1 MSVESRL
8 QQLENNHVKTIDDY
22 SKLYFL
28 EFSEK
33 IIGLPRHPATAK
45 QLPFMKHQLDFA
57 HYVLNENGQ
66 KKVLWNKSRQIGAS
80 EIVLR
85 VLQYQ
90 AMSSKFANK
99 KILII
104 CGTRIQTCKSM
115 MQRFKLLFNNIPKE
129 ITESNDLVVKLKNGC
144 SVEAYPSNS
153 DSIRGLTNVAAI
165 MVDEAAFFGL
175 VNDSVV
181 MDAIQPII
189 MTNKS
194 NIYIISTPNG
204 PMGFF
209 YKLYQDNDSDY
220 YKFTNNIYAGIPV
233 IYTKD
238 EAEIELARTDIDV
251 QQEYMNSFTVG
262 RNSVFGEID
271 DEDIEPGEL
280 WE

>member
-1 MSVESRL
+1 MSIESRL
-8 QQLENNHVKTIDDY
+8 QVLEKNP
-22 SKLYFL
+22 SKAKDEFSFL

-33 IIGLPRHPATAK
+33 VIGFPRHPATRK
-45 QLPFMKHQLDFA
+45 QMPFMQHQLDFA
-57 HYVLNENGQ
+57 NYVLSGNHQ

-90 AMSSKFANK
+90 ALSSKFTTK
-99 KILII
+99 KVLII

-115 MQRFKLLFNNIPKE
+115 MQRFKLLFNTIPTE
-129 ITESNDLVVKLKNGC
+129 IVESNDLVVKLKNGC
-144 SVEAYPSNS
+144 SIEAYPSNS

-175 VNDSVV
+175 INDSVV

-209 YKLYQDNDSDY
+209 YKIYHDNDSDY
-220 YKFTNNIYAGIPV
+220 HKFTHNIYAGVPS

-238 EAEIELARTDIDV
+238 EAEIELDRKDIDI
-251 QQEYMNSFTVG
+251 QQEYMNAFTVG
-262 RNSVFGEID
+262 RNSVWGMIE
-271 DEDIEPGEL
+271 DEDIEDGEL